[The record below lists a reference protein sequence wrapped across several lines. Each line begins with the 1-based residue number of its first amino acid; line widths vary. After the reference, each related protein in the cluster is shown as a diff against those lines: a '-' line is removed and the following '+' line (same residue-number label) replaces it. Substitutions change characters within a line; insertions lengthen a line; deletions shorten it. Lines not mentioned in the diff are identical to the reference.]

1 MKNPLFSLHSGNKTL
16 NLRQM
21 KKIFLLSAAVLL
33 LFSCGGKEVLPEPDK
48 PVVVVPDEPDEPDGP
63 DEPGTPDTP
72 DTPDEPDNPAWTRT
86 EVFDESDI
94 VFSLGAFS
102 DVHIGNAY
110 GSEAKFTNAL
120 NQLKAK
126 AAERD
131 ADGLDATMFVGDVAN
146 TNSTSQAKTFISLY
160 ENVLPHGDIPL
171 IYTPGNHDINDPF
184 RDVMDDSYFTT
195 DLDNDLRVRYNC
207 RHCVVDST
215 HILGLLPR
223 QFSPMTYDPVAVH
236 WLDTTLASVTAKAPE
251 KYVMVITHPM
261 IYNTCYGSLLGEFWY
276 TKGLSSVLVKYPQAV
291 VFGGHLHF
299 PLNDPRS
306 IWQGDFTSI
315 GCGSCSYMAIE
326 DGKYDDMKSATV
338 MKDAG
343 EFSQGLLLQFDRS
356 GNARIWRM
364 DYYHGATIGEP
375 WEISYPRADKVHL
388 QKYSHAALG
397 ARNSAPRLSEMEFVA
412 GEGSDSLRFAAGT
425 DDEFVHHY
433 VITVLKDGAVAA
445 TRRILSDWY
454 RHPQTSGMRE
464 VWTRPIGKLEGG
476 SYEIRLTAYDSWD
489 AASNT
494 LVKQLTIKDQ
504 DVLWVTDDAGSR
516 SVDGG
521 SGTVSDGWLSYD
533 SGKVE
538 WTANSTGLPRVQ
550 NLTLPN
556 GTPLKVVQVSEDDFR
571 GEWSLYSKVFHLLGN
586 YISTS
591 SGTSQITKVR
601 FGDPLDASL
610 NNIGIRGLA
619 GTAEEL
625 VMDARVSIDY
635 ENGGASLGLFF
646 DGRKAQ
652 KIVSGSHAGGYAAF
666 LPELT
671 GKAWSSAYYEFGRT
685 QIGTPNYDWVRFA
698 LKLENGRI
706 TATLVPF
713 TQKVS
718 VRHDYD
724 EDNVIGIELMHFSS
738 EEVSDA
744 GLTRGSQTYTH
755 VPGQTKSAAY
765 LVIHQ
770 ANYKD
775 SQEGGMYFIKEE

>member
-48 PVVVVPDEPDEPDGP
+48 PVVVVPDEPDEPD
-63 DEPGTPDTP
+63 
-72 DTPDEPDNPAWTRT
+72 TPDEPEKPEEPDPPVWTKRDD
-86 EVFDESDI
+86 FDESDI
-94 VFSLGAFS
+94 VFSLGAIS
-102 DVHIGNAY
+102 DTHIGNGY
-110 GSEAKFTNAL
+110 GSEAKFTKAL
-120 NQLKAK
+120 AQLRDKAS
-126 AAERD
+126 EQD
-131 ADGLDATMFVGDVAN
+131 TDGLDAIMVVGDLTDNNNGSLAV
-146 TNSTSQAKTFISLY
+146 KYKDLY
-160 ENVLPHGDIPL
+160 EQVLDPEKIPM
-171 IYTPGNHDINDPF
+171 IYTIGNHDINNPLNAVLDDP
-184 RDVMDDSYFTT
+184 YFAH
-195 DLDNDLRVRYNC
+195 DIDNDMRLVHEC

-215 HILGLLPR
+215 HILCISPIKY
-223 QFSPMTYDPVAVH
+223 SPMSYEEVAVH
-236 WLDTTLASVTAKAPE
+236 WLDTTLASVTAREPE

-261 IYNTCYGSLLGEFWY
+261 IYNTVYGSLLGTFWY
-276 TKGLSSVLVKYPQAV
+276 TKGLSDVLVKYPQV
-291 VFGGHLHF
+291 VTFSGHLHF
-299 PLNDPRS
+299 PVNDPRS
-306 IWQGDFTSI
+306 IWQGEFTSL
-315 GCGSCSYMAIE
+315 GCASVSYMAIE
-326 DGKYDDMKSATV
+326 SGKYDDMKSATV
-338 MKDAG
+338 MQDAG
-343 EFSQGLLLQFDRS
+343 EYSEGLLLQFDHS
-356 GNARIWRM
+356 GNIRFHRM
-364 DYYHGATIGEP
+364 DFYHSATIGRP
-375 WEISYPRADKVHL
+375 WEISYPRADKTHL
-388 QKYSHAALG
+388 QKYSHAALAG
-397 ARNSAPRLSEMEFVA
+397 QNTAPVLSTMEFVA

-504 DVLWVTDDAGSR
+504 DVFWVTDDAGSR

-586 YISTS
+586 YISTN

-601 FGDPLDASL
+601 FGDPLDATL
-610 NNIGIRGLA
+610 NNIGMRGLA

-706 TATLVPF
+706 TATLVPS

-724 EDNVIGIELMHFSS
+724 EDNIIGIELMHFSS

-744 GLTRGSQTYTH
+744 SLTRGSQTYTH

-775 SQEGGMYFIKEE
+775 SQEGGMYFIKE

>member
-1 MKNPLFSLHSGNKTL
+1 M
-16 NLRQM
+16 
-21 KKIFLLSAAVLL
+21 
-33 LFSCGGKEVLPEPDK
+33 
-48 PVVVVPDEPDEPDGP
+48 
-63 DEPGTPDTP
+63 
-72 DTPDEPDNPAWTRT
+72 
-86 EVFDESDI
+86 
-94 VFSLGAFS
+94 
-102 DVHIGNAY
+102 
-110 GSEAKFTNAL
+110 
-120 NQLKAK
+120 
-126 AAERD
+126 
-131 ADGLDATMFVGDVAN
+131 
-146 TNSTSQAKTFISLY
+146 
-160 ENVLPHGDIPL
+160 
-171 IYTPGNHDINDPF
+171 
-184 RDVMDDSYFTT
+184 
-195 DLDNDLRVRYNC
+195 
-207 RHCVVDST
+207 
-215 HILGLLPR
+215 
-223 QFSPMTYDPVAVH
+223 
-236 WLDTTLASVTAKAPE
+236 
-251 KYVMVITHPM
+251 
-261 IYNTCYGSLLGEFWY
+261 
-276 TKGLSSVLVKYPQAV
+276 
-291 VFGGHLHF
+291 
-299 PLNDPRS
+299 
-306 IWQGDFTSI
+306 
-315 GCGSCSYMAIE
+315 
-326 DGKYDDMKSATV
+326 
-338 MKDAG
+338 
-343 EFSQGLLLQFDRS
+343 
-356 GNARIWRM
+356 
-364 DYYHGATIGEP
+364 
-375 WEISYPRADKVHL
+375 
-388 QKYSHAALG
+388 
-397 ARNSAPRLSEMEFVA
+397 A
-412 GEGSDSLRFAAGT
+412 GEGCDSLRFAAGT

-635 ENGGASLGLFF
+635 ENGGAALGLFF

-652 KIVSGSHAGGYAAF
+652 KIESGSHAGGYAAF

-775 SQEGGMYFIKEE
+775 SQEGGMYFIKE